1 MNKFTKKMT
10 NKETMESLKMDKYI
24 ISYEYIEKLKQD
36 IINVKTQLQLLSKF
50 DESKQRDVIKFSDIL
65 EKPSDINIG

>member
-1 MNKFTKKMT
+1 MNKFNKKMT

-36 IINVKTQLQLLSKF
+36 IKDVKKQLQLLPKL
-50 DESKQRDVIKFSDIL
+50 DESNQRDVIQFSDIL
-65 EKPSDINIG
+65 KKPANINIC

>member
-1 MNKFTKKMT
+1 MNKFNKKMT

-36 IINVKTQLQLLSKF
+36 IKDVKKQLQLLPKL
-50 DESKQRDVIKFSDIL
+50 DESKQRDVKQFSDIL
-65 EKPSDINIG
+65 EKSANINIC

>member
-36 IINVKTQLQLLSKF
+36 INDVKKQLQLLPKL
-50 DESKQRDVIKFSDIL
+50 DESNQRDVIEFSDIL
-65 EKPSDINIG
+65 AKPSDVIIG

>member
-1 MNKFTKKMT
+1 MN

-36 IINVKTQLQLLSKF
+36 IKDVKKQLQLLPKL
-50 DESKQRDVIKFSDIL
+50 DESNQRDVIQFSDIL
-65 EKPSDINIG
+65 AKPSDVIIG

>member
-1 MNKFTKKMT
+1 MNKFTKKMN

-36 IINVKTQLQLLSKF
+36 IKDVKKQLQLLPKL
-50 DESKQRDVIKFSDIL
+50 DESNQRDVIQFSDIL
-65 EKPSDINIG
+65 AKPSDVIIG

>member
-1 MNKFTKKMT
+1 MNKFTKKKT

-36 IINVKTQLQLLSKF
+36 IKDVKKQLQFLPKL
-50 DESKQRDVIKFSDIL
+50 DESNQRDVIQFSDIL
-65 EKPSDINIG
+65 EKPANINIC

>member
-1 MNKFTKKMT
+1 MNKFTKKMN

-36 IINVKTQLQLLSKF
+36 IKDVKKQLQFLPKL
-50 DESKQRDVIKFSDIL
+50 DESNQRDVIKFSDIL
-65 EKPSDINIG
+65 AKPSDINIG